1 MPIVWV
7 HPVNTVVARIVRTEL
22 QQTITRC
29 SQALESWLADP
40 TGPDL
45 EESWQ
50 DLDQLRGAMSILE
63 LAGGRMLVEA
73 LQQHCRWLPERE
85 GRQRKKLAASYGQ
98 GLMALPL
105 YFDHALRAGQEMPL
119 LLLPLVNELR
129 AEGALAPLPEILL
142 ADPSLR
148 EGKEPRRMGQSTA
161 ASGEQGDW
169 QSELPRLK
177 HMFQTGL
184 VGALRQRY
192 QRLSLRLM
200 WRSAD
205 RLAKLLQTHPAG
217 QWWQTACVLL
227 ESWIGGGMENTAS
240 RRRLLTRLE
249 QQLRRLST
257 SPDTALAETVEAD
270 WWLEVLFLAAISGSR
285 SEQVKTFLAD
295 NGVEPESEWTDR
307 RLVQERYRMFGK
319 TPETVQSIAREL
331 GVEMGQAKRLVEHLA
346 IHEASPEALKALG
359 KRIKKIADAVFIV
372 GLPESSDLLLG
383 KLLLLKSWYLGE
395 SKADRADIETLADA
409 LLFVESR
416 FADIEG
422 LAPLATVPDQP
433 EQLFLISRRQL
444 LDARSLVVQECLRE
458 LHNTQAIIG
467 VYIEN
472 AFDESRL
479 ANLDA
484 ILAQVRGGLTM
495 LDLARPAYILNR
507 AADFVSALHQERVP
521 TAELPRLLEALA
533 DVLITLEH
541 GLEEY
546 EVTRQIDPE
555 VLAVAERSL
564 GILEAVPA

>member
-29 SQALESWLADP
+29 SQSLESWLADP
-40 TGPDL
+40 TGPAL

-63 LAGGRMLVEA
+63 LAGGRLLVEA

-148 EGKEPRRMGQSTA
+148 ERKGHRINLPTT
-161 ASGEQGDW
+161 ASGDQSDW

-205 RLAKLLQTHPAG
+205 RLAKLLQAHPAG

-227 ESWIGGGMENTAS
+227 ESWIGGSMENTAS

-249 QQLRRLST
+249 QQLRRLS
-257 SPDTALAETVEAD
+257 SNPETALNEGVDAD
-270 WWLEVLFLAAISGSR
+270 WTLEVLFLAAISGSR
-285 SEQVKTFLAD
+285 SEQVKAFLAD
-295 NGVEPESEWTDR
+295 NGVEPEPEWTDR

-346 IHEASPEALKALG
+346 IHEVSPDALKALG

-383 KLLLLKSWYLGE
+383 KLLLLKAWYLGE
-395 SKADRADIETLADA
+395 SKANRTDIETLADA

-495 LDLARPAYILNR
+495 LDLARPANILSR